1 MFFFTFMNYRLLV
14 VLNYVLKLSPIAY
27 YQFFLFLQEKK
38 LSNTVCLTL
47 GPYNFWNS
55 IGASTN
61 LDGTNLNEPENIQ
74 MYKAYKETITNC

>member
-1 MFFFTFMNYRLLV
+1 MCFGLQENFTGLRND
-14 VLNYVLKLSPIAY
+14 
-27 YQFFLFLQEKK
+27 LFLQEKK

-47 GPYNFWNS
+47 GPNNFRNS